1 MPPPA
6 PARSRRVVGD
16 SDRVAEDDGGSERQ
30 YAGMPPEVRRQQR
43 RERLLEATLDLV
55 GTGGVASL
63 TVGAVCARAG
73 LSKRYFYESFT
84 TTDELVAAA
93 LERSLECVLDAVDPV
108 NVTADTSVEDM
119 VRAAVSGLLRAMDD
133 PRAARLYL
141 ESPAVPAAAAA
152 RDATVEATV
161 DQLLQ
166 HIVGDSRA
174 TEPQARLTAHLLI
187 SGSTHVIALWLRGDL
202 HMDREEFIDTLVRVG
217 AQGADQLNEPP
228 HRRDEAPMTT
238 ESPAPGGCSA

>member
-1 MPPPA
+1 MPTPD
-6 PARSRRVVGD
+6 PARSQGAVGD
-16 SDRVAEDDGGSERQ
+16 ADRVADDAGGERR
-30 YAGMPPEVRRQQR
+30 YAGMPPDARRQRR

-55 GTGGVASL
+55 GNGGVANLS
-63 TVGAVCARAG
+63 VGAICSSAG

-93 LERSLECVLDAVDPV
+93 LERTLECVFDAVDPV
-108 NVTADTSVEDM
+108 NVTADTSVEDL
-119 VRAAVSGLLRAMDD
+119 VRAAMSGVLRAMDD

-141 ESPAVPAAAAA
+141 ESSAVPAAAAA

-161 DQLLQ
+161 DRLLH
-166 HIVGDSRA
+166 HIVGASRA
-174 TEPQARLTAHLLI
+174 TEPRARLTAHLLI

-217 AQGADQLNEPP
+217 AQGALQLNEPP
-228 HRRDEAPMTT
+228 DACHEAPMTA
-238 ESPAPGGCSA
+238 ES